1 MNNMANV
8 QRYSVA
14 QQGNLQLSAN
24 FLVREFAS
32 QDGADTVL
40 IDLDLV
46 NQLQAIRDKLDVPVT
61 VTSGYRTA
69 AHNAAVGG
77 EPGSL
82 HTLGRAA
89 DIIARGKT
97 TLEVAACAESI
108 GASGI
113 LRYITSGFV
122 HVDTRENRGFYNV
135 TNGAFSPVS
144 SFGGSESAQTIA
156 AIQRR
161 MNEQYGAGLQIDGIF
176 GPASK
181 RALIKGLQTE
191 LNAQYS
197 AGLAV
202 DGFWGPATK
211 AACPEIGDGSGEI
224 HYIIQAGLF
233 CIADCVSLTVDG
245 VYSESTMDAVRTFQT
260 ANGLPA
266 TGVTDPDTFAALF
279 G

>member
-1 MNNMANV
+1 MANV
-8 QRYSVA
+8 QIYSVA

-46 NQLQAIRDKLDVPVT
+46 KQLQSIRDKLGVPIT

-69 AHNAAVGG
+69 ARNASVGG

-97 TLEVAACAESI
+97 TLEIAACAESV

-122 HVDTRENRGFYNV
+122 HIDSREKRGFYNV
-135 TNGAFSPVS
+135 TNGVFSPVS
-144 SFGGSESAQTIA
+144 SFGGSESAQVVA

-161 MNEQYGAGLQIDGIF
+161 MNEQYGAGLQIDGLF

-202 DGFWGPATK
+202 DGYWGPATK
-211 AACPEIGDGSGEI
+211 AACPEIQGGSGEI
-224 HYIIQAGLF
+224 QYIIQAGLY
-233 CIADCVSLTVDG
+233 CIAGCVSLTVDG
-245 VYSESTMDAVRTFQT
+245 VYCESTMDAVRTLQST
-260 ANGLPA
+260 KGLPV

>member
-46 NQLQAIRDKLDVPVT
+46 NQLQAIRDKLDVPIT
-61 VTSGYRTA
+61 ITSGYRTV

-122 HVDTRENRGFYNV
+122 HIDTRENRGFYNV
-135 TNGAFSPVS
+135 TNGAFSSVS
-144 SFGGSESAQTIA
+144 SFVGSESTQTIA

-161 MNEQYGAGLQIDGIF
+161 MNEQYGTGLQVDGIF
-176 GPASK
+176 GPATK

-202 DGFWGPATK
+202 DGYWGPATK
-211 AACPEIGDGSGEI
+211 AACPEIGGGSGEI
-224 HYIIQAGLF
+224 QYIIQAGLY
-233 CIADCVSLTVDG
+233 CIVNCVCLTIDG
-245 VYSESTMDAVRTFQT
+245 VYNENTVEAVRAFQS
-260 ANGLPA
+260 ANDLPA
-266 TGVTDPDTFAALF
+266 TGVTDQNTFAALF

>member
-1 MNNMANV
+1 MANV
-8 QRYSVA
+8 QIYSVA

-46 NQLQAIRDKLDVPVT
+46 KQLQSIRDKLGVPIT

-69 AHNAAVGG
+69 AHNASVGG

-97 TLEVAACAESI
+97 TLE
-108 GASGI
+108 
-113 LRYITSGFV
+113 
-122 HVDTRENRGFYNV
+122 
-135 TNGAFSPVS
+135 
-144 SFGGSESAQTIA
+144 IA
-156 AIQRR
+156 
-161 MNEQYGAGLQIDGIF
+161 G
-176 GPASK
+176 
-181 RALIKGLQTE
+181 
-191 LNAQYS
+191 
-197 AGLAV
+197 
-202 DGFWGPATK
+202 
-211 AACPEIGDGSGEI
+211 
-224 HYIIQAGLF
+224 
-233 CIADCVSLTVDG
+233 CVSLTVDG
-245 VYSESTMDAVRTFQT
+245 VYCESTMDAVRTLQST
-260 ANGLPA
+260 KGLPV